1 MKSFPS
7 SHKTLKT
14 ALSLLGHYMGDRQDS
29 PCFYIQFLPLCENMW
44 VGREAAFLLNH
55 DSNWDKHKSCWLF
68 YVLSTERNRHFG
80 YWILYWWTNPE
91 KQPPGNISPRFT
103 DGQVLRLR
111 CLFAVTG
118 EIVHLSSHHTYAKH
132 LKSFHLF
139 QPVILNFPSTFP
151 TSLSVTCKVPDSVFT
166 GLITQVVSTLFSC
179 FAKRKVFIAVKYCS
193 F

>member
-1 MKSFPS
+1 MTQTETNT
-7 SHKTLKT
+7 SHV
-14 ALSLLGHYMGDRQDS
+14 G
-29 PCFYIQFLPLCENMW
+29 FFLFCQ
-44 VGREAAFLLNH
+44 LNAT
-55 DSNWDKHKSCWLF
+55 DILDTGFFISEQ
-68 YVLSTERNRHFG
+68 TQRN
-80 YWILYWWTNPE
+80 
-91 KQPPGNISPRFT
+91 SPRVTFHH
-103 DGQVLRLR
+103 GQVLRLR

-118 EIVHLSSHHTYAKH
+118 EIIHLSPHHTYAKH

-179 FAKRKVFIAVKYCS
+179 FAKTKVFIAVKYCS